1 MTTVANRPRSVFTAA
16 VLAAAV
22 TLAATPARAD
32 DFFAG
37 KTITISIGTGPG
49 GSYDA
54 YARLMARHLGRH
66 IAGNPTLVQR
76 NMPGA
81 GGTRVAAFIYNVAP
95 KDGTHLGATLNTI
108 PVFQLLNPGK
118 AKYDVGKFNWIGTT
132 ASPTNILVVW
142 HTTGV
147 KTLEEATKKAIPLGA
162 TTSGTTQEMYP
173 LMTNRL
179 FGTKFKVVLGYGG
192 ANEVNLALERGE
204 VLGRG
209 SNSWMSYLF
218 QHPSW
223 VKEKKIVP
231 LFQMTL
237 ERDPM
242 LKDVPTLLE
251 LATTDEQRA
260 VISLLA
266 TTETIGRAMMG
277 PPGMAAD
284 RVTLLRKAF
293 ADAIRDPALR
303 ADADKA
309 KLEIQPIE
317 GSKLQS
323 LVERISSASPDVVAR
338 FKAAVASENPGAG
351 KKKSRKSKKSE

>member
-1 MTTVANRPRSVFTAA
+1 MLTAAIRPRFAFSAA
-16 VLAAAV
+16 LLAAAV
-22 TLAATPARAD
+22 IFAAAPARAD
-32 DFFAG
+32 DFYAG

-108 PVFQLLNPGK
+108 PIFQLLNPNK

-147 KTLEEATKKAIPLGA
+147 KTLEEATKKVIPLGA

-179 FGTKFKVVLGYGG
+179 FGTKFKIVLGYGS

-209 SNSWMSYLF
+209 SNSWMSYMF
-218 QHPSW
+218 QHPTW
-223 VKEKKIVP
+223 VNEKKIVP

-251 LATTDEQRA
+251 LARTDEQRA

-284 RVTLLRKAF
+284 RVALLRKAF
-293 ADAIRDPALR
+293 AAAINDPKLK
-303 ADADKA
+303 ADAEKA
-309 KLEIQPIE
+309 KLELQPIE
-317 GSKLQS
+317 GTRLQA
-323 LVERISSASPDVVAR
+323 LVEKISSASPEVVAR
-338 FKAAVASENPGAG
+338 FKAAVQSDNPGAG
-351 KKKSRKSKKSE
+351 KKSKKSKKSQ

>member
-1 MTTVANRPRSVFTAA
+1 MKPTTL
-16 VLAAAV
+16 LAAMTV
-22 TLAATPARAD
+22 FAASCGMTGGAEAQ

-37 KTITISIGTGPG
+37 KTITISIGSGPG

-54 YARLMARHLGRH
+54 YARLMSRHMGRHLPGR
-66 IAGNPTLVQR
+66 PVMVPK

-81 GGTRVAAFIYNVAP
+81 GGTRVAAFIYSVAP
-95 KDGTHLGATLNTI
+95 KDGTQLGATLNSI
-108 PVFQLLNPGK
+108 PIFKMLNPDK

-132 ASPTNILVVW
+132 ASPTNVLVVW

-147 KTLEEATKKAIPLGA
+147 TTLEGAKTKEIPLGA
-162 TTSGTTQEMYP
+162 TTPGTTQEMYP
-173 LMTNRL
+173 LMANRL

-192 ANEVNLALERGE
+192 ASEVNLALERGE

-218 QHPSW
+218 QNSEW
-223 VKEKKIVP
+223 VKARKIVP

-237 ERDPM
+237 DRDPL

-251 LATTDEQRA
+251 LATTDAQRQ

-266 TTETIGRAMMG
+266 TTETIGRAIMA
-277 PPGMAAD
+277 PPGMEAD
-284 RVTLLRKAF
+284 RVALLRKGF
-293 ADAIRDPALR
+293 SDSIRDPMLL
-303 ADADKA
+303 ADAERA

-317 GSKLQS
+317 GSKLQK
-323 LVERISSASPDVVAR
+323 LVESIASAPDDVVER
-338 FKAAVASENPGAG
+338 FKAAVVTENTGGA
-351 KKKSRKSKKSE
+351 KKKSGKAKKSE